1 MWTSGVNGSLI
12 EMATSKQLHRAALE
26 STRESGIHIKESKQG
41 SLHSAMGVK
50 QGNKIPISAI
60 NSRLAGNPSE
70 AMRKKLQFAKNARS
84 WGH

>member
-1 MWTSGVNGSLI
+1 
-12 EMATSKQLHRAALE
+12 MASNSQIHRAAVNDA
-26 STRESGIHIKESKQG
+26 RKKSGIHIKESKQG
-41 SLHSAMGVK
+41 SLHSALGIPQSK
-50 QGNKIPISAI
+50 GIPIGTI